1 MKWKITYM
9 LAEEQNDGSKHLVV
23 VPHAEWISVVKA
35 NNGLSE
41 EQKRCFIRDIIIEKD
56 KIDLMVYEAPRT
68 LYLEW
73 HRTQEE
79 ARCNWNTIKK
89 NNIQFLS
96 IEALT
101 YDEDRWVNFLE
112 RIMPDDVMPDMVI
125 SQMDVELL
133 RAALDVWKPWA
144 NDLLDC
150 YMNGE
155 SRSCTNRFAEKY
167 SVSPQTIRKY
177 KRQFKAFVKN
187 FFEGVSF

>member
-1 MKWKITYM
+1 M
-9 LAEEQNDGSKHLVV
+9 LAEEQNDGSKHLIV

-73 HRTQEE
+73 HRAQEE

-167 SVSPQTIRKY
+167 GVSPQTIRKY